1 MRKLILPLLL
11 IACNHLIGQSGFY
24 IKSLDSTKLYVQE
37 FGSGEPLVILAGG
50 PGLNAIY
57 MKPIWENLSHRFRCV
72 VMDQRG
78 TGLSKLASVDSS
90 KLSLTNYVNDIE
102 TLRKYLQVDKLTLI
116 GHSWGGALSMEYAAR
131 NPDHVKKL
139 MLLGSSGPT
148 KKFLDYFSDNLF
160 MRLHEDDIKE
170 MTELDSLGK
179 DRIKGYWPAF
189 FFDRK
194 RALETKTATN
204 FDLLIGENP
213 HIGWFIDYNS
223 TDNERIKL
231 LKKFKGDVY
240 IIQGRQDPI
249 GESTVNE
256 IKDLMP
262 QSKIYFIE
270 KCGHLPWLENPEQVE
285 FFFTKL
291 NECLK

>member
-11 IACNHLIGQSGFY
+11 LACNYLIGQSGFY

-116 GHSWGGALSMEYAAR
+116 GHS
-131 NPDHVKKL
+131 
-139 MLLGSSGPT
+139 
-148 KKFLDYFSDNLF
+148 
-160 MRLHEDDIKE
+160 
-170 MTELDSLGK
+170 
-179 DRIKGYWPAF
+179 
-189 FFDRK
+189 
-194 RALETKTATN
+194 
-204 FDLLIGENP
+204 
-213 HIGWFIDYNS
+213 
-223 TDNERIKL
+223 
-231 LKKFKGDVY
+231 
-240 IIQGRQDPI
+240 
-249 GESTVNE
+249 
-256 IKDLMP
+256 
-262 QSKIYFIE
+262 
-270 KCGHLPWLENPEQVE
+270 
-285 FFFTKL
+285 
-291 NECLK
+291 